1 MGTSVGV
8 GYSFHRNPLEAGKEA
23 ALNAMEQGGISA
35 PDFVFVFATVGYN
48 QQNLIASINKAT
60 GGAPLSGCS
69 GEGII
74 TQDIVSETNFGVAV
88 MVIKSDEIMF
98 HNAYVTEIEQR
109 LEIAGEQLAVKI
121 NPFLTTD
128 TIACLLFAD
137 GLVFNFDLFMATFEK
152 SIRSAKKIPIL
163 GGMAADNWSTQ
174 KTFQY
179 HNYKVFSKG
188 ISSVVISGNGAI
200 VSEVHHGCVPVGP
213 KWTVT
218 RSAGNVIYEIDG
230 IPALEAM
237 KDFFEENWREN
248 WNRTSINLCLGFKT
262 PKHIRNHYEEYII
275 RYMIAKNEC
284 DGSVTVQSDVDEGTD
299 LWMVRR
305 DNELIM
311 SGLRELSR
319 RLKDLLGEKK
329 PKFIM
334 QFECAGRGKV
344 FLRER
349 VKLDLISS
357 MQKDMGCD
365 IPWIGFYGY
374 GEIGPVADHNCFHN
388 FTSVVSVVY

>member
-1 MGTSVGV
+1 M
-8 GYSFHRNPLEAGKEA
+8 A
-23 ALNAMEQGGISA
+23 
-35 PDFVFVFATVGYN
+35 
-48 QQNLIASINKAT
+48 
-60 GGAPLSGCS
+60 
-69 GEGII
+69 
-74 TQDIVSETNFGVAV
+74 
-88 MVIKSDEIMF
+88 IKSDELRF
-98 HNAYVTEIEQR
+98 HNASATEIEKR
-109 LEIAGEQLAVKI
+109 LDIAGDELAAEI
-121 NPFLTTD
+121 NPLLSTD

-137 GLVFNFDLFMATFEK
+137 GLVFNFDIFMSSFEK
-152 SIRSAKKIPIL
+152 SLRGVRRIPIL

-179 HNYKVFSKG
+179 HNDRVFSKG
-188 ISSVVISGNGAI
+188 ISSVAISGNGNI
-200 VSEVHHGCVPVGP
+200 ISEVHHGCVPAGP
-213 KWTVT
+213 KRTVT

-237 KDFFEENWREN
+237 RDFFEEDWREN

-262 PKHIRNHYEEYII
+262 PDYIRNHYEEYVI
-275 RYMIAKNEC
+275 RYMIAKNDRE
-284 DGSVTVQSDVDEGTD
+284 GSVTVQSDVQEGSD

-311 SGLRELSR
+311 GGLRELSR
-319 RLKDLLGEKK
+319 RLKEMLGGKK

-349 VKLDLISS
+349 VKLELISS